1 MLNSVSISNK
11 INKFN
16 YSIDN
21 ISGDKSLSIRW
32 ALMASQAIGKSKGFN
47 ILNSEDVNNTITS
60 LKKLGIKIKKKR
72 NYCEILGKGLNSFSY
87 KNNTTIDA
95 GNSGTF
101 ARLIMGVLASS
112 KNSVII
118 KGDKSL
124 SSRDFGRVIKP
135 LNLFGVKINS
145 KKNKLPLKIKG
156 NSFLRP
162 INYFEKKGS
171 AQVKSCIMLQL

>member
-16 YSIDN
+16 YTIDN

-32 ALMASQAIGKSKGFN
+32 ALMASQAVGKSKGFN

-72 NYCEILGKGLNSFSY
+72 NYCEIHGKGLNSFSY

-145 KKNKLPLKIKG
+145 KKKQTSLKNKRK
-156 NSFLRP
+156 
-162 INYFEKKGS
+162 
-171 AQVKSCIMLQL
+171 

>member
-16 YSIDN
+16 CTINN

-32 ALMASQAIGKSKGFN
+32 ALMASQAVGKSKAFN
-47 ILNSEDVNNTITS
+47 ILNSEDVNSALVS
-60 LKKLGIKIKKKR
+60 LKKLGIKIKIKN
-72 NYCEILGKGLNSFSY
+72 NYCEIFGKGLNGFSY
-87 KNNTTIDA
+87 KKNTTINA

-112 KNSVII
+112 SNSVII

-145 KKNKLPLKIKG
+145 KKK
-156 NSFLRP
+156 
-162 INYFEKKGS
+162 
-171 AQVKSCIMLQL
+171 